1 MKLEQESEKLARS
14 WMCHDPALLRDYL
27 VAGVEDPRINLQSI
41 LTRHFLLGALG
52 LERCRLLMEEEYRF
66 ASAMN
71 WLVKLAG
78 QAGESDE
85 LGQVLHAL
93 RKGGDNAEGI
103 EIPSFM
109 TRTFAL
115 LPAAACGLAIPNYI
129 QTFLRGTQIRD
140 GQARPCQR
148 SLDTFGDLWR
158 AALAG
163 EGRGSKVECRGS
175 GVEGTDR
182 TPSAL
187 DPRPSA
193 LDPRPPDVGLP
204 MHRRLTVLEPACGS
218 ANDYRFLEA
227 CGLARLIDYHGLD
240 LCPANIQNAR
250 ALFPS
255 VSFELGNVFDIGALD
270 KSFDVCFVHDL
281 FEHLS
286 PAGLE
291 AAVRETC
298 RVTRQGLCIGFF
310 NMDEIPAHQ
319 VRPLREYHWNLLS
332 MARMKELF
340 TSCGFAAQAVHIGA
354 FLRRQTGCDQTHNPN
369 AYTFLLIPAK

>member
-1 MKLEQESEKLARS
+1 MSPLLEQESEKLARS

-52 LERCRLLMEEEYRF
+52 LEGWRPLMEEEYRF

-78 QAGESDE
+78 QAGDSDE

-93 RKGGDNAEGI
+93 GKGGDNAEGV

-109 TRTFAL
+109 SRTFAL
-115 LPAAACGLAIPNYI
+115 LPTVASGLGIPNYI
-129 QTFLRGTQIRD
+129 EAFLCGTQIRER
-140 GQARPCQR
+140 QARPCQPA
-148 SLDTFGDLWR
+148 LDTFRELWR

-163 EGRGSKVECRGS
+163 QEARSKESSPVCR
-175 GVEGTDR
+175 
-182 TPSAL
+182 PAL
-187 DPRPSA
+187 S
-193 LDPRPPDVGLP
+193 
-204 MHRRLTVLEPACGS
+204 VLEPACGS

-227 CGLARLIDYHGLD
+227 YGIARLIDYHGID
-240 LCPANIQNAR
+240 LCRGNIENAR
-250 ALFPS
+250 ALFPG
-255 VSFELGNVFDIGALD
+255 VSFELGNVFEMSASDR
-270 KSFDVCFVHDL
+270 SFDVCFVHDL

-286 PAGLE
+286 VAGIE

-298 RVTRQGLCIGFF
+298 RVTRRGLCIGFF
-310 NMDEIPAHQ
+310 NMDEVPAHQ
-319 VRPLREYHWNLLS
+319 VRPVREYHWNTLS

-340 TSCGFAAQAVHIGA
+340 ARCGFAAQAVHIGA
-354 FLRRQTGCDQTHNPN
+354 FLRHQTGCGQTHNPN
-369 AYTFLLIPAK
+369 AYTFLLGWAE